1 MICGASSIVQFP
13 LYKLFK
19 ATSPPVTCNVSTG
32 FITDSEKDEDET
44 AYSSRGAS
52 TNRITKEREASQRT
66 LDFGT
71 RGASTNRITKEREA
85 SQRTLDFGTYEDEVM
100 ASLVRDVRTHQRLK
114 TEEDLKRHNKR
125 VQDLLP
131 QAKSASKAAE
141 ASNQERN
148 EQARKLTKKFGEEE
162 AAAIMGM
169 SDRLDR
175 FKIFRSCS
183 LE

>member
-1 MICGASSIVQFP
+1 M
-13 LYKLFK
+13 
-19 ATSPPVTCNVSTG
+19 
-32 FITDSEKDEDET
+32 
-44 AYSSRGAS
+44 
-52 TNRITKEREASQRT
+52 
-66 LDFGT
+66 
-71 RGASTNRITKEREA
+71 NRITKEREA

>member
-1 MICGASSIVQFP
+1 
-13 LYKLFK
+13 
-19 ATSPPVTCNVSTG
+19 VTCNVSTG

-44 AYSSRGAS
+44 AYSSQGAS
-52 TNRITKEREASQRT
+52 TNRSTKEREASQRT
-66 LDFGT
+66 LD
-71 RGASTNRITKEREA
+71 
-85 SQRTLDFGTYEDEVM
+85 LGTYEDEVM
-100 ASLVRDVRTHQRLK
+100 ASLVRDVRTQQRLK

-125 VQDLLP
+125 VHALQP
-131 QAKSASKAAE
+131 QAKSASKATE

-175 FKIFRSCS
+175 FKLFRSCS